1 MSGSWAPKRFWKQA
15 EVVDVE
21 QGFSVA
27 LDGRG
32 LKTPAKTAFWVPT
45 LALAEAVAAE
55 WQAQEG
61 KVNPETM
68 PYTRAAN
75 SALDKVRP
83 QFAAVADM
91 LAAYG
96 GSDLLCYRA
105 EAPQELIARQET
117 AWDPLLAWAKA
128 EFAAELVKTHGIMPV
143 EQPEASLHR
152 LTAAVHQLTAFQL
165 AAFHDLVAITGSLVL
180 GLAIARGHVSAD
192 QGFALSRIDEAWQ
205 AELWGEDE
213 EAAESEALKRD
224 GVLQAARFFTL
235 CG

>member
-1 MSGSWAPKRFWKQA
+1 MSGGWAPKRFWKQA
-15 EVVDVE
+15 EVVAEDT
-21 QGFSVA
+21 GFTVS

-45 LALAEAVAAE
+45 RGLAEAVAAE

-61 KVNPETM
+61 KVKPETM
-68 PYTRAAN
+68 PYTRTAN
-75 SALDKVRP
+75 SALDKVQP

-105 EAPQELIARQET
+105 EAPQELILRQAA

-128 EFAAELVKTHGIMPV
+128 EFGVDLTVTHGIMPID
-143 EQPEASLHR
+143 QPAPSLAV
-152 LTAAVHQLTAFQL
+152 LTDAVHALSPFEL

-180 GLAIARGHVSAD
+180 ALAIAQGHVTPDA
-192 QGFALSRIDEAWQ
+192 GFDLSRVDESWQID
-205 AELWGEDE
+205 LWGVDED
-213 EAAESEALKRD
+213 AAESEAIKRES
-224 GVLQAARFFTL
+224 VLQAARFFIL

>member
-1 MSGSWAPKRFWKQA
+1 MSQTWAAKRFWKQA
-15 EVVDVE
+15 EVNE
-21 QGFSVA
+21 GGGGFSVS
-27 LDGRG
+27 LDGRA

-45 LALAEAVAAE
+45 RALAEAVAAE

-68 PYTRAAN
+68 PFTRTAN
-75 SALDKVRP
+75 SALDKVTP

-105 EAPQELIARQET
+105 EAPQELIVRQQ
-117 AWDPLLAWAKA
+117 AGWDPLLAWAKA
-128 EFAAELVKTHGIMPV
+128 EFRAELTVTQGIMPI
-143 EQPEASLHR
+143 EQPKHSLVPM
-152 LTAAVHQLTAFQL
+152 TEAVHALSPFQL

-180 GLAIARGHVSAD
+180 GFAIARGQVAPET
-192 QGFALSRIDEAWQ
+192 GFDLSRIDETWQ
-205 AELWGEDE
+205 IDLWGEDE
-213 EAAESEALKRD
+213 EAAESEAIKRES
-224 GVLQAARFFTL
+224 VLQAARFFAL